1 MRKTSRIYDRVTN
14 EVKRYQNSVDNRV
27 LAFIHKL
34 NGLKNADYKKRA
46 RVQLDTVS
54 ERAVSDL
61 KSTVG
66 VDATGYRHSIDGNAL
81 QHIKKRHGKNGE
93 TDHSMA
99 NENDIARISYVLDNY
114 DEVRPVLDKNGEQ
127 KHSAVFC
134 NADGSPAPIVLY
146 SKRIDGTYYAA
157 EAIPDAA
164 AHELRVVS
172 AYLAKNKNGNA
183 GEVLNMPQEA
193 ARSLTPEMLHRASV
207 SVENS
212 IPAAGENVNPKI
224 REMLPEGQGAKS
236 AEFGYDE
243 ARTQTRSTDGVLTD
257 DERAMEGMRPEDRTH
272 KVNHDE
278 EVNAKAQ
285 ERFESD
291 YEGEKADLFGE
302 KQDWDDTDTVLAHK
316 IIVKEVAKARE
327 SGSKDAYAEVAKLM
341 KEWDAHGTEAGQALR
356 QRRQN

>member
-27 LAFIHKL
+27 LAFIHKW

-66 VDATGYRHSIDGNAL
+66 VDATGYRHSIDGNVL
-81 QHIKKRHGKNGE
+81 QHIEKRHGKNGE

-99 NENDIARISYVLDNY
+99 NENDIVRISYVLGNY
-114 DEVRPVLDKNGEQ
+114 DEVQPALDKNGKQ
-127 KHSAVFC
+127 KYSALFK
-134 NADGSPAPIVLY
+134 NADGSYAQLVIY
-146 SKRIDGTYYAA
+146 SKRIDGTYYAVESA
-157 EAIPDAA
+157 PDAA
-164 AHELRVVS
+164 AHELHIIS
-172 AYLAKNKNGNA
+172 AYLVKSNNGNA

-212 IPAAGENVNPKI
+212 IPAADENVNPKI

-278 EVNAKAQ
+278 EVNEKAQ

-316 IIVKEVAKARE
+316 IIVKEVAKTRE

-341 KEWDAHGTEAGQALR
+341 KEWDAHGAEAGQALR

>member
-1 MRKTSRIYDRVTN
+1 MISAGGAAAPPVFDLSKW
-14 EVKRYQNSVDNRV
+14 
-27 LAFIHKL
+27 

-81 QHIKKRHGKNGE
+81 QHIEKRHGKNGE
-93 TDHSMA
+93 ADHSMA

-114 DEVRPVLDKNGEQ
+114 DEVQPALDKNGKQ
-127 KHSAVFC
+127 KYSALFK
-134 NADGSPAPIVLY
+134 NADGSYAPLVIY
-146 SKRIDGTYYAA
+146 SKRIDGTYYAVESA
-157 EAIPDAA
+157 PDAA
-164 AHELRVVS
+164 AHELHIIS
-172 AYLAKNKNGNA
+172 AYLVKSKNGNA

-193 ARSLTPEMLHRASV
+193 TRSLTPEMLHRASV
-207 SVENS
+207 SDENS
-212 IPAAGENVNPKI
+212 IPAAGENINPEI
-224 REMLPEGQGAKS
+224 WETLPEDQGAKS

-243 ARTQTRSTDGVLTD
+243 AQTQTRSTDGVLTD
-257 DERAMEGMRPEDRTH
+257 DERAMEGLRPEDRTH
-272 KVNHDE
+272 KVNRDE
-278 EVNAKAQ
+278 EVNAKVQ

-316 IIVKEVAKARE
+316 IIVSEVAKARE

-356 QRRQN
+356 QRR